1 MPRKPSVRYWASRK
15 GYCVKV
21 NGVQHLLASG
31 PDDAPSGP
39 TYLVALDEF
48 KRLME
53 VGNLDTAGD
62 SNTVRVVL
70 NAYLNAIE
78 NAVKPGT
85 FRLRLQA
92 CKLFSDRWG
101 SLRCADVK
109 PFHCEQIITEMRRER
124 KVGMQICRWG
134 DGQAGIF
141 VMGLKAGFNW
151 AVKQQLIDRNPLTTV
166 SVPKSTTK
174 SRERILTP
182 EEHAIV
188 LGALTTRRTTNL
200 RHLIIALENTGARPG
215 ELCNAKVE
223 DWHDDIGAVV
233 YYRDSARKEDEFRH
247 KSSRRKDRVIYFTG
261 DALKMVR
268 DIVRQRKPGQHIFPT
283 RSGRRYEDR
292 HLVGCFKELRKRT
305 GLPHLVP
312 YVYRHTFAT
321 WWLTKGESV
330 EVLATLMGNTPAV
343 IMHHYAHLLHE
354 HDALRAHLER
364 VRGTT

>member
-1 MPRKPSVRYWASRK
+1 
-15 GYCVKV
+15 V
-21 NGVQHLLASG
+21 NGIQHLLASG

-39 TYLVALDEF
+39 TYVLALDGF

-62 SNTVRVVL
+62 SNTVRAVL
-70 NAYLNAIE
+70 NAYL

-101 SLRCADVK
+101 SLRCADLK
-109 PFHCEQIITEMRRER
+109 PFHCEQIIAEMRSER
-124 KVGMQICRWG
+124 KVGKQICRWG

-141 VMGLKAGFNW
+141 ITGLKAGFNW
-151 AVKQQLIDRNPLTTV
+151 AVKQQVIDRNPLATV

-174 SRERILTP
+174 SRERILKP

-200 RHLIIALENTGARPG
+200 LRLIIALENTGARPG

-223 DWHDDIGAVV
+223 DWHDDISAVV
-233 YYRDSARKEDEFRH
+233 YYRDSARREGEFRH
-247 KSSRRKDRVIYFTG
+247 ESSRRKDRVIYFTG
-261 DALKMVR
+261 YALKMVR
-268 DIVRQRKPGQHIFPT
+268 DLVSQKKPGQHIFPT

-292 HLVGCFKELRKRT
+292 HLVGCFRELRKRT

-321 WWLTKGESV
+321 RRLTRGESV
-330 EVLATLMGNTPAV
+330 EVLVTLMGNPPAV
-343 IMHHYAHLLHE
+343 IKHHYAHLLHK